1 MKKILLS
8 AAFVALALMP
18 AMAADVVELPVAS
31 TYNWTG
37 FYLGAHVG
45 GGKSKV
51 DWEYSRN
58 GATAD
63 HDGSGAL
70 GGVQAGYNFQSGN
83 IVYGIEADIAAAK
96 IDGDTSCP
104 NPAYTCESDVK
115 MLGSLRGRI
124 GYTMDRLLIYGTG
137 GLGYGTIEIGT
148 SGPVGTNDTTKT
160 KAGWTLGAGL
170 EYAFNDHWSLKGEYK
185 YFDLG
190 KGDYTVDGGENVEAK
205 VRIHTGVVGLN
216 YKF

>member
-1 MKKILLS
+1 MKKLLLS
-8 AAFVALALMP
+8 AAFLAVALTP

-51 DWEYSRN
+51 DWEFTAF
-58 GATAD
+58 GTTAD
-63 HDGSGAL
+63 HDGSGAM
-70 GGVQAGYNFQSGN
+70 GGAQVGYNFQSGN
-83 IVYGIEADIAAAK
+83 IVYGVEADISAAK
-96 IDGDTSCP
+96 IDGDTDCP
-104 NPAYTCESDVK
+104 NPAFSCESDVK

-124 GYTMDRLLIYGTG
+124 GYAMDRLLIYGTG
-137 GLGYGTIEIGT
+137 GLGFGTVEIST
-148 SGPVGTNDTTKT
+148 SPATSDTTKT
-160 KAGWTLGAGL
+160 RAGWTLGAGL
-170 EYAFNDHWSLKGEYK
+170 EYAFDDHWSLKGEYK

-190 KGDYTVDGGENVEAK
+190 KADYTTGFDENVELK
-205 VRIHTGVVGLN
+205 VHIHTGVIGLN

>member
-1 MKKILLS
+1 LKKLLLS
-8 AAFVALALMP
+8 AAFLAVALTP
-18 AMAADVVELPVAS
+18 AVAADVVELPGAS

-51 DWEYSRN
+51 DWEYSI
-58 GATAD
+58 GGTAD

-83 IVYGIEADIAAAK
+83 IVYGVEADIAAAK

-104 NPAYTCESDVK
+104 NPAFSCESDVK

-124 GYTMDRLLIYGTG
+124 GYAMDRLLIYGTG
-137 GLGYGTIEIGT
+137 GLGFGTVEIGT
-148 SGPVGTNDTTKT
+148 SGPIGTNDTTKT
-160 KAGWTLGAGL
+160 RAGWTLGAGL

-190 KGDYTVDGGENVEAK
+190 KGDYTVDTGLNVEAK